1 MLSDR
6 ALNLFKISHR
16 RAAAIIFIIAA
27 IFIFANAVSPAQSS
41 QIAISNTRFWEVQS
55 IDTMK
60 YSRDLS
66 REKLKDPS
74 FDVVI
79 DKQVKAIAE
88 TGATHAAISTPYD
101 EEFLPILK
109 RWAAAARNY
118 NLKIWFRG
126 NWSGWE
132 KWFDYKSISREEHIE
147 KTKEFIIANKDLFED
162 GDIFSACPECENGGP
177 GDPRRTG
184 DAEGFRSFLV
194 SEYAATKQAF
204 VEIGRSVASNYHPMN
219 GDMARLIMDKE
230 TTTALGGIV
239 AIDHYVK
246 DPEKLIQDIKDLH
259 RQSGGKI
266 VLAEF
271 GAPIPDIHGK
281 ISEEDQAKWLE
292 SLLEKS
298 ADLPELAG
306 LNYWVN
312 VGGTTELWYK
322 DGKAKPAVKVI
333 EKYFKPEIL
342 SGTIKNELGK
352 PIAGTAI
359 SFHSRITQT
368 DETGFF
374 QIPKISGQDE
384 SLIVRAEGYIDQTIG
399 AEKWN
404 NGATI
409 VLVKNMP
416 TFWFRILRFFH
427 NLLGW

>member
-1 MLSDR
+1 MISAFA
-6 ALNLFKISHR
+6 AL
-16 RAAAIIFIIAA
+16 AAILILADSIPPVLASQTIIK
-27 IFIFANAVSPAQSS
+27 NP
-41 QIAISNTRFWEVQS
+41 RFWEVQS

-74 FDVVI
+74 FDTVI
-79 DKQVKAIAE
+79 DRQVKAIAE
-88 TGATHAAISTPYD
+88 TGATHVAISTPYD

-109 RWAAAARNY
+109 RWIASARNY

-132 KWFDYKSISREEHIE
+132 KWFDYKSISREEHIK

-177 GDPRRTG
+177 GDPRRSG
-184 DAEGFRSFLV
+184 DAEGFKSFLI
-194 SEYAATKQAF
+194 SEYAATKKAF

-259 RQSGGKI
+259 RQSGGKV

-281 ISEEDQAKWLE
+281 ISDADQAKWLE

-298 ADLPELAG
+298 IELPELIG

-312 VGGTTELWYK
+312 VGGTTELWTEK
-322 DGKAKPAVKVI
+322 GEAKPAVKVI
-333 EKYFKPEIL
+333 ERYFKPEIL
-342 SGTIKNELGK
+342 SGTIRNELDK
-352 PIAGTAI
+352 PIAGAAVL
-359 SFHSRITQT
+359 FHSKKAQT
-368 DETGFF
+368 DEAGFF
-374 QIPKISGQDE
+374 QFPKMSGENEALHISAE
-384 SLIVRAEGYIDQTIG
+384 SYNDQTII
-399 AEKWN
+399 ARKWGQN
-404 NGATI
+404 ELI
-409 VLVKNMP
+409 VLIKTKP
-416 TFWFRILRFFH
+416 SLWFHILRFFH
-427 NLLGW
+427 NLFGR

>member
-1 MLSDR
+1 M
-6 ALNLFKISHR
+6 IS
-16 RAAAIIFIIAA
+16 AIAA
-27 IFIFANAVSPAQSS
+27 IAAILILADSIPPILAS
-41 QIAISNTRFWEVQS
+41 QIIIKNPHFWEVQS

-74 FDVVI
+74 FDIVI
-79 DKQVKAIAE
+79 DGQVKAIAE
-88 TGATHAAISTPYD
+88 TGATHVAISTPYD

-109 RWAAAARNY
+109 RWIASARNN

-132 KWFDYKSISREEHIE
+132 KWFDYESINREEHIK

-184 DAEGFRSFLV
+184 DVEGFRSFLI
-194 SEYAATKQAF
+194 SEYSATKQAF

-219 GDMARLIMDKE
+219 ADIARLIMDKE

-259 RQSGGKI
+259 EQSGGKI

-271 GAPIPDIHGK
+271 GAPIPDIHGI
-281 ISEEDQAKWLE
+281 ISEEDQAKWLD

-298 ADLPELAG
+298 TDLPELIG
-306 LNYWVN
+306 INYWVN

-322 DGKAKPAVKVI
+322 GGKAKPAVSILK
-333 EKYFKPEIL
+333 KFYTPELL
-342 SGTIKNELGK
+342 SGYLINELGK
-352 PIAGTAI
+352 PVPNA
-359 SFHSRITQT
+359 SVLFLSRTTQT
-368 DETGFF
+368 DEKGFF
-374 QIPKISGQDE
+374 QFPKISGENEALHISAE
-384 SLIVRAEGYIDQTIG
+384 SYNDQTIISRKLG
-399 AEKWN
+399 QNEL
-404 NGATI
+404 I
-409 VLVKNMP
+409 VLIKTKP
-416 TFWFRILRFFH
+416 SLWFHILRFFH
-427 NLLGW
+427 NLFGR

>member
-1 MLSDR
+1 MTICQNFRITKPYCLMIT
-6 ALNLFKISHR
+6 A
-16 RAAAIIFIIAA
+16 IAA
-27 IFIFANAVSPAQSS
+27 IAAILIFADSIPPTLAS
-41 QIAISNTRFWEVQS
+41 QTIIKNPRFWEVQS

-88 TGATHAAISTPYD
+88 TGATHVAISTPYD

-109 RWAAAARNY
+109 RWASAARNY

-132 KWFDYKSISREEHIE
+132 KWFDYKSISREEHIK

-177 GDPRRTG
+177 GDPRRSG
-184 DAEGFRSFLV
+184 DAEGFKSFLI
-194 SEYAATKQAF
+194 SEYAATKKAF

-259 RQSGGKI
+259 RQSGGKV

-281 ISEEDQAKWLE
+281 ISDADQAKWLE

-298 ADLPELAG
+298 IELPELIG

-312 VGGTTELWYK
+312 VGGTTELWSK
-322 DGKAKPAVKVI
+322 DGEAKPAVSILTKF
-333 EKYFKPEIL
+333 YNPEIL
-342 SGTIKNELGK
+342 SGTIRNELGK
-352 PIAGTAI
+352 PIAGAAVL
-359 SFHSRITQT
+359 FHSKKAQT
-368 DETGFF
+368 DEAGVF
-374 QIPKISGQDE
+374 QFPKISSQYE
-384 SLIVRAEGYIDQTIG
+384 SLNISADGYIDQTIKT
-399 AEKWN
+399 EKWN
-404 NGATI
+404 NGNI
-409 VLVKNMP
+409 VILIKNMP

-427 NLLGW
+427 NLFGR